1 MLLLDGK
8 LGFLINLEYNSQRTI
23 NKLSIIEDR
32 LELLEK
38 NTNKDIKVPSIFGE
52 FATRGMLSTLKTL
65 ENKVDR
71 SNLLLHQLV
80 SNKKGILNII
90 LYQLNFIRHNPR

>member
-8 LGFLINLEYNSQRTI
+8 LGFLLNLEYNSQRTI
-23 NKLSIIEDR
+23 NKLSIVEDK

-38 NTNKDIKVPSIFGE
+38 SMNKDIKVPSIFGE

-65 ENKVDR
+65 EHKVDR
-71 SNLLLHQLV
+71 SNLLLHQ
-80 SNKKGILNII
+80 SIANKKGMRNMVIYLSINYS
-90 LYQLNFIRHNPR
+90 L